1 MNETINLLDPNKDS
15 KSIVSQKRMQF
26 MRFFA
31 MGLLFLV
38 SVSSIILFMLV
49 SLSPLPELQRQEQ
62 ELRLTLS
69 QSSND
74 MAKMAL
80 LSERTTSIESLI
92 TKRKSY
98 DQTIALLQERLP
110 RNAEITSIRV
120 DQEQLVMT
128 VESKSLNALDGF
140 LNGLIGLVQEK
151 KTFSQVTL
159 STLANDNVRNDYT
172 MTVSMVLL

>member
-15 KSIVSQKRMQF
+15 KSVRSLKRMQY

-31 MGLLFLV
+31 MGMLFLV

-62 ELRLTLS
+62 ALRLTLS
-69 QSSND
+69 QASVD

-80 LSERTTSIESLI
+80 VSERTASIEKVLADR
-92 TKRKSY
+92 TSY
-98 DQTIALLQERLP
+98 DQILALLQERLP
-110 RNAEITSIRV
+110 NNAEITSIRV
-120 DQEQLVMT
+120 DQQVLVVT
-128 VESKSLNALDGF
+128 VESRSLTSLDTF
-140 LNGLIGLVQEK
+140 LNGLVGLVQEK
-151 KTFSQVTL
+151 KAFSQVTL

-172 MTVSMVLL
+172 MTVSLVML